1 MFHFNPPENIRK
13 CLVFWCFQG
22 DQKVTLGRYGLKLVW
37 NFDGVVLKISVV
49 HKFQWQGE
57 SLKSQPITYYAI
69 TMARKVSVFRVILVQ
84 MRENTGQN
92 NSKYAEYLTHRNN
105 NK

>member
-1 MFHFNPPENIRK
+1 MFS
-13 CLVFWCFQG
+13 G
-22 DQKVTLGRYGLKLVW
+22 DQKGTLRRYGLKLVW

-57 SLKSQPITYYAI
+57 SFKSQPITYYAI
-69 TMARKVSVFRVILVQ
+69 AMARKVSVFRVILVR

-92 NSKYAEYLTHRNN
+92 NSKYAEYLIHRNN
-105 NK
+105 DK